1 MAFNIKSLIGRA
13 NKSAKHIGRSITG
26 RDELGN
32 EIKEEK
38 IDLSNPAKLLTSPA
52 SAIRTVKDELF
63 GVLFFVGIIW
73 IVFWGDIFIP
83 FINLNEQ
90 FALVPRTL
98 RGLPGILTMTFLHG
112 DIKHLVQN
120 TIPLIVLLTLLA
132 GSRGRSWLI
141 VFSIMIVSGVLLW
154 LVGRNGSDAL
164 EVVHVGASGLVMGL
178 ITFLIAS
185 AVIERRIIPMIIAV
199 VVGLLFGTNLL
210 FGIIPAKGISWD
222 GHLCGALAGIA
233 VAFGFAQTWFSKE
246 VLGLREELVTKRAV
260 TDTPQQSS

>member
-1 MAFNIKSLIGRA
+1 
-13 NKSAKHIGRSITG
+13 
-26 RDELGN
+26 
-32 EIKEEK
+32 
-38 IDLSNPAKLLTSPA
+38 
-52 SAIRTVKDELF
+52 
-63 GVLFFVGIIW
+63 
-73 IVFWGDIFIP
+73 
-83 FINLNEQ
+83 
-90 FALVPRTL
+90 
-98 RGLPGILTMTFLHG
+98 MTFLHG

-141 VFSIMIVSGVLLW
+141 VISIMLMSGVLLW
-154 LVGRNGSDAL
+154 LFGRNGSDTL

-222 GHLCGALAGIA
+222 GHLCGALGGVI
-233 VAFGFAQTWFSKE
+233 VAFGCAQSWFTKE
-246 VLGLREELVTKRAV
+246 VLGLREELVTKRDI
-260 TDTPQQSS
+260 TDNPYQSP